1 MKNILNFLIKIN
13 KLKEVPKTGWVL
25 MKVKNPETIADHVF
39 RVAIA
44 SWLLGEKKK
53 LNIEKA
59 IKIALSHDLCEVYAG
74 DSTPFFYWEGL
85 DRDKKKDEE
94 ILLKGTRLSKEEK
107 EKRGKIKLTKEKKAL
122 SKLIKSLNPELKGEI
137 LSTWFH
143 YEKRIS
149 KEGRFVKQIDR
160 IETLLQSI
168 EYFGTQKNKGG
179 TSWWEGTEEIV
190 EDPLLL
196 EFLKVTQKKFYGK
209 APRGYKKQKEL
220 ENILD
225 FLLEIGKLKRTSRLY
240 WTIRGIKSPE
250 TVAGHIFTLSLMA
263 WIFGRDKK
271 LKLNMEKLLKMALCH
286 ELTAVYT
293 GDTTPYD
300 EILPRSSKKR
310 EEILKRC
317 PRLLKS
323 KKTRIFLKNYKEEKK
338 ALQKLTLKLR
348 PSLKKEII
356 QLWEEYRTRSSPEG
370 HFLSQLNTFAVL
382 FQALLYREKD
392 KRFST
397 VPLWEWVFEISD
409 NPTSF
414 ELIKVLKKRFG

>member
-1 MKNILNFLIKIN
+1 MKNTLNFLIKIN
-13 KLKEVPKTGWVL
+13 KLKEIPKTGWVL
-25 MKVKNPETIADHVF
+25 MKVKNPETIADHIF

-44 SWLLGEKKK
+44 SWLLSEKKK

-107 EKRGKIKLTKEKKAL
+107 EKRGKTKLTKEKKAL
-122 SKLIKSLNPELKGEI
+122 SKLIKSLKPELKREI
-137 LSTWFH
+137 LSAWFH

-196 EFLKVTQKKFYGK
+196 GFLKVIQKKFYGQVSG
-209 APRGYKKQKEL
+209 GYKKQKEL

-225 FLLEIGKLKRTSRLY
+225 FLLEIGKLKRTPRLY
-240 WTIRGIKSPE
+240 WTIRGVKNPE
-250 TVAGHIFTLSLMA
+250 TVSGHIFTLSLMA
-263 WIFGRDKK
+263 WLFGRDKK
-271 LKLNMEKLLKMALCH
+271 LI
-286 ELTAVYT
+286 AVQIYI
-293 GDTTPYD
+293 P
-300 EILPRSSKKR
+300 
-310 EEILKRC
+310 
-317 PRLLKS
+317 
-323 KKTRIFLKNYKEEKK
+323 F
-338 ALQKLTLKLR
+338 
-348 PSLKKEII
+348 
-356 QLWEEYRTRSSPEG
+356 
-370 HFLSQLNTFAVL
+370 F
-382 FQALLYREKD
+382 
-392 KRFST
+392 
-397 VPLWEWVFEISD
+397 
-409 NPTSF
+409 
-414 ELIKVLKKRFG
+414 